1 MPILPPD
8 FDKYTPFELLTEAES
23 GRIGFDCRLLQSL
36 ISRPEQTLP
45 DLVRFAS
52 EIREDRLLDLDEQA
66 FDLFRHF
73 NTPESIPVYLHR
85 LTQAEEGVPD
95 ELVEAFAALGA
106 PAVEPL
112 LAAIE
117 AAAPDDKGDLVFL
130 LAALGVRDP
139 RIPELLETV
148 LAVDPYE
155 GALCVGLYGDPALK
169 PLVQDALSEL
179 SEGDEAQPERKALED
194 CLAQLDAGEV
204 QHDLAAFDLFKLY
217 GETASPLFEA
227 LPEDQVEE
235 YLACDFVE
243 YRVDAALSLCDE
255 QYNEDT
261 RDALLKRAQDDEEPE
276 VRAACLR
283 ALGSAL
289 QATGTGDPVVLE
301 FLLERLDNA
310 DLTLAERAAAM
321 VALAQETGKSAVHD
335 AIHAL
340 YEVPAVRAD
349 AIEAMWRSHDLRYRK
364 YFSENLQHEDPRVRG
379 NAVVGVGAFPI
390 PELAIELVP
399 LFDDEATRQQALFS
413 YALAVPGKIS
423 EKSVLKLIEKIE
435 ELAGGFDATDA
446 ETVASALDTRLD
458 REGLPPVFFPE
469 DEEHEHVHGPDCDH
483 DHDAVEAPPEEAPVE
498 PVVSAKVGRNE
509 PCPCGSGK
517 KYKKCHGAAS

>member
-1 MPILPPD
+1 MPILPSE
-8 FDKYTPFELLTEAES
+8 FDKHTPFELLTEAES
-23 GRIGFDCRLLQSL
+23 GRIGFDQRLLQSL
-36 ISRPEQTLP
+36 ISRPAETLP
-45 DLVRFAS
+45 DLLRFAS
-52 EIREDRLLDLDEQA
+52 EIRDGRLLNLDEQV
-66 FDLFRHF
+66 FDLFRQF
-73 NTPESIPVYLHR
+73 NIPEAVPFYLRR
-85 LTQAEEGVPD
+85 LTQSEDGIPD
-95 ELVEAFAALGA
+95 EIVEAFAALGA

-117 AAAPDDKGDLVFL
+117 AADPDDKGDLVFL

-179 SEGDEAQPERKALED
+179 SEDEDAQQERKALED
-194 CLAQLDAGEV
+194 CLVQLDAGEV
-204 QHDLAAFDLFKLY
+204 VRDLPTFELLKLY
-217 GETASPLFEA
+217 PETASPMFEA

-261 RDALLKRAQDDEEPE
+261 RDALRKRATEDDEPE

-283 ALGSAL
+283 ALGGAL
-289 QATGTGDPVVLE
+289 QAAEKGDPELLE
-301 FLLERLDNA
+301 FLLERLDNG

-321 VALAQETGKSAVHD
+321 VALAQETGKGAIHA

-340 YEVPAVRAD
+340 YEVPAVKAD
-349 AIEAMWRSHDLRYRK
+349 AIEAMWRSHDPRYRK
-364 YFSENLQHEDPRVRG
+364 YIGENLQHEDPRVRV
-379 NAVVGVGAFPI
+379 NAVIGVGAFPI
-390 PELAIELVP
+390 PELAVELVP
-399 LFDDEATRQQALFS
+399 LFDDELTRQQALFS
-413 YALAVPGKIS
+413 YALAAPGKTT
-423 EKSVLKLIEKIE
+423 EKGVIKLFDKIK
-435 ELAGGFDATDA
+435 ELAGDFDGSDA
-446 ETVASALDTRLD
+446 ETVAGALDTRLE
-458 REGLPPVFFPE
+458 REGLPPFFFP
-469 DEEHEHVHGPDCDH
+469 DEEEHVHGPDCDH
-483 DHDAVEAPPEEAPVE
+483 DHDAAEVPAE
-498 PVVSAKVGRNE
+498 PVPAAKVGRND

-517 KYKKCHGAAS
+517 KYKKCHGVAN

>member
-1 MPILPPD
+1 VPIVPSD
-8 FDKYTPFELLTEAES
+8 FDKHTPFELLTEAES
-23 GRIGFDCRLLQSL
+23 GRIGFDHRLLQTL

-73 NTPESIPVYLHR
+73 NTAAAIPCYLHR
-85 LTQAEEGVPD
+85 LTQAEDGIPD

-117 AAAPDDKGDLVFL
+117 AAGPDDKGDLVFL
-130 LAALGVRDP
+130 LAALGVRDA

-179 SEGDEAQPERKALED
+179 PAGDDAQQERKALED
-194 CLAQLDAGEV
+194 CLAQLEAGEV
-204 QHDLAAFDLFKLY
+204 AHDLPAFELLKLY
-217 GETASPLFEA
+217 SETASPLFES
-227 LPEDQVEE
+227 LPEDQIEE

-261 RDALLKRAQDDEEPE
+261 RDALLRSAKDDAEPE

-289 QATGTGDPVVLE
+289 QTTGKGDPEVQE
-301 FLLERLDNA
+301 FLLERLDNTE
-310 DLTLAERAAAM
+310 LTLAERASAM
-321 VALAQETGKSAVHD
+321 VALAQETGNSAVHD

-349 AIEAMWRSHDLRYRK
+349 AIEAMWRSHDARYRK
-364 YFSENLQHEDPRVRG
+364 YFAENLQHEDPRVRG

-390 PELAIELVP
+390 PELAIDLIP
-399 LFDDEATRQQALFS
+399 LFDDEETRQQALFS
-413 YALAVPGKIS
+413 YALAVPGKTS
-423 EKSVLKLIEKIE
+423 AKSVLKMFEKIE
-435 ELAGGFDATDA
+435 ELAGSFEGADG
-446 ETVASALDTRLD
+446 ETVAGALDTRLD
-458 REGLPPVFFPE
+458 REGLPPVFFPD
-469 DEEHEHVHGPDCDH
+469 DEAHEHVHGPDCGH
-483 DHDAVEAPPEEAPVE
+483 DHENDNGATAPPAE
-498 PVVSAKVGRNE
+498 PVAAAKIGRND

-517 KYKKCHGAAS
+517 KFKKCHGAAN

>member
-1 MPILPPD
+1 VPILPPD
-8 FDKYTPFELLTEAES
+8 FDKYTPFELLAEAES
-23 GRIGFDCRLLQSL
+23 GRIGFDHRLLQSL

-52 EIREDRLLDLDEQA
+52 EIREDRLLNLDEQV

-73 NTPESIPVYLHR
+73 NTSEAISFYLQR
-85 LTQAEEGVPD
+85 LTKAEEGIPD

-112 LAAIE
+112 LAAIAE
-117 AAAPDDKGDLVFL
+117 AGPDDKGDLVFL

-155 GALCVGLYGDPALK
+155 GALCVGLYGDPALR
-169 PLVQDALSEL
+169 PMVLDALSEL
-179 SEGDEAQPERKALED
+179 PAGDEAQQERKALED
-194 CLAQLDAGEV
+194 CLAQLDAGEIV
-204 QHDLAAFDLFKLY
+204 HDLPAFDLLKLY
-217 GETASPLFEA
+217 SETTAPLFEA

-235 YLACDFVE
+235 YLVCDFVE

-255 QYNEDT
+255 HYNEDT
-261 RDALLKRAQDDEEPE
+261 RDALLKRAKDDAEPE

-289 QATGTGDPVVLE
+289 QATDKGDPAVLD

-321 VALAQETGKSAVHD
+321 VALAHETGKSAVHE

-340 YEVPAVRAD
+340 YEVPAVKAD
-349 AIEAMWRSHDLRYRK
+349 VIEAMWRSHDPRYRK
-364 YFSENLQHEDPRVRG
+364 YFAENLQHEDPRVRG
-379 NAVVGVGAFPI
+379 NAVVGVGAYPI
-390 PELAIELVP
+390 PELAVELVP
-399 LFDDEATRQQALFS
+399 LFDDRETRQQALFS
-413 YALAVPGKIS
+413 YALAVPGKTN
-423 EKSVLKLIEKIE
+423 EKSMLKLIEKIE

-446 ETVASALDTRLD
+446 DTVAGALDTRLD
-458 REGLPPVFFPE
+458 REGLPPVFFPA

-483 DHDAVEAPPEEAPVE
+483 DHETEEAPVE
-498 PVVSAKVGRNE
+498 PAVSAKVGRND

-517 KYKKCHGAAS
+517 KYKKCHGAAN

>member
-23 GRIGFDCRLLQSL
+23 GRIGFDRRLLQSL

-52 EIREDRLLDLDEQA
+52 EIRPDRLLDLEEQA

-73 NTPESIPVYLHR
+73 NTAEAVPFYLR
-85 LTQAEEGVPD
+85 QLTKGEGEIPD
-95 ELVEAFAALGA
+95 ELVESFAALGA

-112 LAAIE
+112 LAAIAE
-117 AAAPDDKGDLVFL
+117 AEPDDKGNLVFL

-169 PLVQDALSEL
+169 PLIEDALTEL
-179 SEGDEAQPERKALED
+179 PEGDEAQQERKALQD
-194 CLAQLDAGEV
+194 CLAQLEAGEPIR
-204 QHDLAAFDLFKLY
+204 DLPEFDILKLY
-217 GETASPLFEA
+217 RDIAPPLFES

-235 YLACDFVE
+235 FLSCDFVE

-261 RDALLKRAQDDEEPE
+261 RDALLQGAQKDPEPE

-289 QATGTGDPVVLE
+289 LATEKGDPEVLD
-301 FLLERLDNA
+301 FLSKRLED
-310 DLTLAERAAAM
+310 TEITIAERASAM
-321 VALAQETGKSAVHD
+321 VALAHEKGRSAVHE

-340 YEVPAVRAD
+340 YEIPDTRAD
-349 AIEAMWRSHDLRYRK
+349 AVEAMWRSQDPRYCR
-364 YFSENLQHEDPRVRG
+364 YFAENLQHDDPRVRG
-379 NAVVGVGAFPI
+379 NAVIGVGAFPI
-390 PELAIELVP
+390 PELADELIP
-399 LFDDEATRQQALFS
+399 MFDDEATREQALFS
-413 YALAVPGKIS
+413 YALAVPGKTS
-423 EKSVLKLIEKIE
+423 AKSVLKLIDRIE
-435 ELAGGFDATDA
+435 ELAGGLSSA
-446 ETVASALDTRLD
+446 ENEAVASALDTRLD

-469 DEEHEHVHGPDCDH
+469 DDGEEHEHVHGPGCGH
-483 DHDAVEAPPEEAPVE
+483 DHGSEEDTVE
-498 PVVSAKVGRNE
+498 PVTSVKVGRND

-517 KYKKCHGAAS
+517 KYKKCHGAVN

>member
-1 MPILPPD
+1 VPILPPD

-23 GRIGFDCRLLQSL
+23 GRIGFDQRLLHSL

-52 EIREDRLLDLDEQA
+52 EVREDRLLDLDEQVL
-66 FDLFRHF
+66 DLFRYF
-73 NTPESIPVYLHR
+73 NTAEAVPFYLHQ
-85 LTQAEEGVPD
+85 LTKAEGEIPD

-112 LAAIE
+112 LAAIQE
-117 AAAPDDKGDLVFL
+117 AEPDDKGNLVFL

-169 PLVQDALSEL
+169 PLIQDALTEL
-179 SEGDEAQPERKALED
+179 PEGDEAQQERKALED
-194 CLAQLDAGEV
+194 CLTQLEAGEPV
-204 QHDLAAFDLFKLY
+204 RDLPEFDILKLY
-217 GETASPLFEA
+217 RDAASPLFES

-235 YLACDFVE
+235 FLTCDFVE
-243 YRVDAALSLCDE
+243 YRADAALSLCDE

-261 RDALLKRAQDDEEPE
+261 RDALLKQAKEDEEPE

-289 QATGTGDPVVLE
+289 LLTEQGDPVILD
-301 FLLERLDNA
+301 FLSERLEDKEI
-310 DLTLAERAAAM
+310 TLAERASAM
-321 VALAQETGKSAVHD
+321 VALAHIKGKSAIHE

-340 YEVPAVRAD
+340 YEIPDTRAD
-349 AIEAMWRSHDLRYRK
+349 AVEAMWRSQDPRYCR
-364 YFSENLQHEDPRVRG
+364 YFAENLQHEDPRVRG

-390 PELAIELVP
+390 PELADDLQE
-399 LFDDEATRQQALFS
+399 LFDDEDTRDQALFS
-413 YALAVPGKIS
+413 YALAVPGKTTA
-423 EKSVLKLIEKIE
+423 KSVLKLMEKIE
-435 ELAGGFDATDA
+435 ELAGGLSPA
-446 ETVASALDTRLD
+446 ETETVGTALDTRLD
-458 REGLPPVFFPE
+458 REGLPPIFFPEGE
-469 DEEHEHVHGPDCDH
+469 DEEHEHVHGPGCEH
-483 DHDAVEAPPEEAPVE
+483 DHEVDLAPIE
-498 PVVSAKVGRNE
+498 PAKSDKVGRND

-517 KYKKCHGAAS
+517 KYKKCHGAVS

>member
-1 MPILPPD
+1 LLILPPD

-23 GRIGFDCRLLQSL
+23 GRIGFDHRLLQSL
-36 ISRPEQTLP
+36 ISRSEQTVP
-45 DLVRFAS
+45 DLVRFAA
-52 EIREDRLLDLDEQA
+52 EIREDRLLNLDEQV

-73 NTPESIPVYLHR
+73 NTPDAIPFYLRR
-85 LTQAEEGVPD
+85 LTQAEEGIPD
-95 ELVEAFAALGA
+95 ELVEAFAAIGA

-112 LAAIE
+112 LAAIAE
-117 AAAPDDKGDLVFL
+117 AEPDDKGDLVFL

-155 GALCVGLYGDPALK
+155 GALCVGLYGDPALR
-169 PLVQDALSEL
+169 PMVLDALSEL
-179 SEGDEAQPERKALED
+179 SEGDEAQQERKALED
-194 CLAQLDAGEV
+194 CLAQLDAGEAV
-204 QHDLAAFDLFKLY
+204 HDLPVFDLMKLY
-217 GETASPLFEA
+217 ADTAPPLFEA

-235 YLACDFVE
+235 YLVCDFVE

-261 RDALLKRAQDDEEPE
+261 RNALIQRAKDDAEPE

-289 QATGTGDPVVLE
+289 QATEQGDPEVLE

-321 VALAQETGKSAVHD
+321 VALSQETGKSAVHD

-349 AIEAMWRSHDLRYRK
+349 AIEAMWRSHDARYRK

-390 PELAIELVP
+390 PELAVELVP
-399 LFDDEATRQQALFS
+399 LFDDAETRQQALFS
-413 YALAVPGKIS
+413 YALAVPGKTT
-423 EKSVLKLIEKIE
+423 EKGMLKLIEKIE

-446 ETVASALDTRLD
+446 DTVAGALDTRLD
-458 REGLPPVFFPE
+458 REGLPPVFFPAE
-469 DEEHEHVHGPDCDH
+469 EEHEHVHGPECDH
-483 DHDAVEAPPEEAPVE
+483 DHEAEDAQPE
-498 PVVSAKVGRNE
+498 PVATAKIGRNDL
-509 PCPCGSGK
+509 CPCGSGK
-517 KYKKCHGAAS
+517 KYKKCHGTVN

>member
-1 MPILPPD
+1 VPILPPD
-8 FDKYTPFELLTEAES
+8 FDKHTPFELLTEAES
-23 GRIGFDCRLLQSL
+23 GRIGFDHRLLQSL
-36 ISRPEQTLP
+36 LSRPGQTLP
-45 DLVRFAS
+45 DLARFAS
-52 EIREDRLLDLDEQA
+52 EIREDRLLDLEEQV

-73 NTPESIPVYLHR
+73 NTAEAIPFYLHR
-85 LTQAEEGVPD
+85 LTKAEEGIPD

-117 AAAPDDKGDLVFL
+117 AAGPDDKGDLVFL

-155 GALCVGLYGDPALK
+155 GALCIGLYGDPALK

-179 SEGDEAQPERKALED
+179 PEGDEARQERKALED
-194 CLAQLDAGEV
+194 CLAQLDAGEAT
-204 QHDLAAFDLFKLY
+204 HDLPAFELLKLY
-217 GETASPLFEA
+217 AETAPPLFEA

-235 YLACDFVE
+235 YLSCDFVE

-261 RDALLKRAQDDEEPE
+261 RDALLKRAKDDAEPE

-289 QATGTGDPVVLE
+289 QATDKGDPEVLA

-321 VALAQETGKSAVHD
+321 VALANETGKGAVHD

-349 AIEAMWRSHDLRYRK
+349 AIEAMWRSHDPRYRK
-364 YFSENLQHEDPRVRG
+364 YFSENLQHADPRVRV

-390 PELAIELVP
+390 PELAVELVP
-399 LFDDEATRQQALFS
+399 LFDDERTRQQALFS
-413 YALAVPGKIS
+413 YALAVPGKTN
-423 EKSVLKLIEKIE
+423 EKSMLKLFERIE
-435 ELAGGFDATDA
+435 EMAGEYSPTDA
-446 ETVASALDTRLD
+446 DTVASALDTRLE

-469 DEEHEHVHGPDCDH
+469 EEEHEHVHGPGCDH
-483 DHDAVEAPPEEAPVE
+483 DHDGAEAAAEAPMGAPQ
-498 PVVSAKVGRNE
+498 SAKAGRND

-517 KYKKCHGAAS
+517 KYKKCHGAVN

>member
-1 MPILPPD
+1 VPILPPD

-23 GRIGFDCRLLQSL
+23 GRIGFDHRLLQSL
-36 ISRPEQTLP
+36 TSRPAQTLP
-45 DLVRFAS
+45 DLVRFSS
-52 EIREDRLLDLDEQA
+52 EIREDRLLDLDEQV

-73 NTPESIPVYLHR
+73 NSSEAIPFYLHR
-85 LTQAEEGVPD
+85 LTQAEEGIPD

-112 LAAIE
+112 LTAIE
-117 AAAPDDKGDLVFL
+117 EAGPDDKGDRVFL

-139 RIPELLETV
+139 RIPELLQTV

-155 GALCVGLYGDPALK
+155 GALCIGLYGDPALK
-169 PLVQDALSEL
+169 PMLQEALSEL
-179 SEGDEAQPERKALED
+179 SAGDDARQERKALED
-194 CLAQLDAGEV
+194 CLAQLEAGEV
-204 QHDLAAFDLFKLY
+204 VRDLPAFDLMKLY
-217 GETASPLFEA
+217 AETAYPLFEA

-235 YLACDFVE
+235 YLTCDFVE

-261 RDALLKRAQDDEEPE
+261 RDALLKRSKEDAEPE

-289 QATGTGDPVVLE
+289 QATEKGDPAVLE

-321 VALAQETGKSAVHD
+321 VALSQETGKSAVHD

-340 YEVPAVRAD
+340 YAVPTVKAD

-364 YFSENLQHEDPRVRG
+364 YFAENLQDADPRVRV

-390 PELAIELVP
+390 PELADELVP
-399 LFDDEATRQQALFS
+399 LFDDDDTRPQALFS
-413 YALAVPGKIS
+413 YALAAPGKTTA
-423 EKSVLKLIEKIE
+423 KSAMKLFEKIE
-435 ELAGGFDATDA
+435 ELAGGFDAADA
-446 ETVASALDTRLD
+446 ETVGSALDTRLE
-458 REGLPPVFFPE
+458 REGLPALFILDE
-469 DEEHEHVHGPDCDH
+469 DEQEHEHVHGPGCEH
-483 DHDAVEAPPEEAPVE
+483 DHDSGAQDAPAEPAGAP
-498 PVVSAKVGRNE
+498 KVGRND

>member
-8 FDKYTPFELLTEAES
+8 FDKYTPFELLTEAET
-23 GRIGFDCRLLQSL
+23 GRIGFDHRLLHSL
-36 ISRPEQTLP
+36 LSRPEQTLP
-45 DLVRFAS
+45 DLRRFAL
-52 EIREDRLLDLDEQA
+52 EVREDRLLNLDEQA

-73 NTPESIPVYLHR
+73 NTPEAIPYYLQR
-85 LTQAEEGVPD
+85 LKQSEDGIPD
-95 ELVEAFAALGA
+95 DLVEAFAALGV

-112 LAAIE
+112 LAAIAE
-117 AAAPDDKGDLVFL
+117 AEPDDKGDLVFL

-155 GALCVGLYGDPALK
+155 GALCVGLYGDPSLK

-179 SEGDEAQPERKALED
+179 STGDDAQQERKALED
-194 CLAQLDAGEV
+194 CIVQLDAGEV
-204 QHDLAAFDLFKLY
+204 AHDLPSFDLLKLY
-217 GETASPLFEA
+217 AESAPPLFEA
-227 LPEDQVEE
+227 LPEDQLEE

-261 RDALLKRAQDDEEPE
+261 RDALLKRAKEDDEPE

-283 ALGSAL
+283 ALGGAL
-289 QATGTGDPVVLE
+289 QATEKGDPEVLE
-301 FLLERLDNA
+301 FLLERLDNT

-321 VALAQETGKSAVHD
+321 VALAQEAGKTAIHA

-349 AIEAMWRSHDLRYRK
+349 AIEAMWRSHDPRYRK

-379 NAVVGVGAFPI
+379 NAVVGVGAYPI
-390 PELAIELVP
+390 PELASELVP
-399 LFDDEATRQQALFS
+399 LFDDQETRQQALFS
-413 YALAVPGKIS
+413 YALAVPGKTN
-423 EKSVLKLIEKIE
+423 EKSMLKLIEKIE
-435 ELAGGFDATDA
+435 ELAGGFDASDA
-446 ETVASALDTRLD
+446 DTVAGALDTRLD
-458 REGLPPVFFPE
+458 REGLPPVFFPP
-469 DEEHEHVHGPDCDH
+469 DEPHEHVHGADCDH
-483 DHDAVEAPPEEAPVE
+483 AADAEQALVE
-498 PVVSAKVGRNE
+498 PVVSAKVGRND

-517 KYKKCHGAAS
+517 KYKKCHGVAN